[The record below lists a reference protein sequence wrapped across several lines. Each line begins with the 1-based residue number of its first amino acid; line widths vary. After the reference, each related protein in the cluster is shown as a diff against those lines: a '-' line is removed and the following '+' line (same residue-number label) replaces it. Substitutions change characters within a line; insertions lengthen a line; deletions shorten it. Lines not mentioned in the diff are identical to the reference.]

1 MELTYFVMKFF
12 IFYFGTICLSVISCG
27 NPSEGN
33 TNPQENEHITTL
45 FGNKKFTFPTLS
57 ENAKAYITQWGAYE
71 DFEVEAKTI
80 NGSTIEDLRDKS
92 ERLVSRIDSLTKKVP
107 DTLQTQ
113 SIISR
118 VMVAKTRA
126 LLLQQ
131 EVHKA
136 RIDSSQLQIQ
146 IDEMNMATKNLIIQ
160 INEKFQKD
168 DIDFQRKD
176 DENKEIEKQKKF
188 LDSVYKSELQDKK
201 SNNL

>member
-1 MELTYFVMKFF
+1 
-12 IFYFGTICLSVISCG
+12 
-27 NPSEGN
+27 
-33 TNPQENEHITTL
+33 
-45 FGNKKFTFPTLS
+45 
-57 ENAKAYITQWGAYE
+57 
-71 DFEVEAKTI
+71 
-80 NGSTIEDLRDKS
+80 
-92 ERLVSRIDSLTKKVP
+92 
-107 DTLQTQ
+107 
-113 SIISR
+113 
-118 VMVAKTRA
+118 MVAKTRA

-201 SNNL
+201 SNKL